1 MGGITTLVLLYITLV
16 FACVKLVQLM
26 QRMNPTVNT
35 ASDKYAYSNDEKL
48 RLKDINFMMAFTLE
62 SYFTE
67 ETKDDPRFLKWVA
80 LLVKGTNG

>member
-1 MGGITTLVLLYITLV
+1 
-16 FACVKLVQLM
+16 M

-80 LLVKGTNG
+80 LLFKGTNG

>member
-1 MGGITTLVLLYITLV
+1 MLLYITFV

-67 ETKDDPRFLKWVA
+67 ETKDDPRFLKWVE
-80 LLVKGTNG
+80 LLFKGTNG